1 MFCACRKD
9 YLLAALRRHSR
20 GNLTYATLVGLTVRP
35 TFRSGTSA
43 SVTSCI
49 VQWLCHR
56 FTVAH
61 DDFAVG
67 EGLMGNRRE
76 APEPYCHALA
86 SVPGSRHA

>member
-35 TFRSGTSA
+35 SFRSGTSA

-56 FTVAH
+56 FTVAQAILRH
-61 DDFAVG
+61 GVNLLCAVRG
-67 EGLMGNRRE
+67 M
-76 APEPYCHALA
+76 
-86 SVPGSRHA
+86 

>member
-20 GNLTYATLVGLTVRP
+20 GNVLVRRLVASRTP

-61 DDFAVG
+61 DVFAVG

-76 APEPYCHALA
+76 APEPYCYALA

>member
-20 GNLTYATLVGLTVRP
+20 GNVLVRRLVASRTP

-56 FTVAH
+56 FTVAQAILRH
-61 DDFAVG
+61 GVNILCAVRG
-67 EGLMGNRRE
+67 M
-76 APEPYCHALA
+76 
-86 SVPGSRHA
+86 